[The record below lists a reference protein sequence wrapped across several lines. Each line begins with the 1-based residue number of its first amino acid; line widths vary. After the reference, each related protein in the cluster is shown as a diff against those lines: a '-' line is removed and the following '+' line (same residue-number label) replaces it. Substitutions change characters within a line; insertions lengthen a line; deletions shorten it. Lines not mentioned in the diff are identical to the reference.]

1 MSQFTLVNHRGEKTK
16 TFDSRAAAT
25 ENRGDMIG
33 LGADPEDFEIVQGAI
48 ESYEE
53 YADGLD
59 AVGNQPASEAKS
71 DGGAEVVETPDTD
84 PRATKQTAD
93 TPTLK
98 EDPIGHLRSINGE
111 FVNTIQGTPAISK
124 RGFRYIQ
131 AELDITTESEVV
143 AWTDDPYG
151 VVIWARA
158 ELPDGRA
165 AEAHGEGS
173 PEERGMDKTEFVR
186 YADTRAKNRALSDL
200 TSAGALAV
208 SEIQEGL

>member
-16 TFDSRAAAT
+16 TFDTRAEAT
-25 ENRGDMIG
+25 ENRDDMVG
-33 LGADPEDFEIVQGAI
+33 LGASPEDFEIVQG
-48 ESYEE
+48 EYSYAE
-53 YADGLD
+53 Y
-59 AVGNQPASEAKS
+59 QASEADANAVAQS